1 MRRRFGRSRK
11 KTTDEGSAVD
21 VVRGLERIVE
31 AGLVSV
37 EALEPVSAED
47 IPPSLAILGRGHS
60 EDQPTVVAFSVV
72 GGDAAVAV
80 LAFAQQL
87 ADQHGFEGLALAV
100 APQWSI
106 AARRRLTLIGDV
118 PFQFRAVAASAM
130 ADGDN
135 VVEPDTGAEP
145 PVVVAEQIAL
155 GSTGDTALY
164 RRALAAFEGL
174 AAKHG
179 GSVRGFGDGVE
190 LVLLARCVAVLRD
203 EEGGVGMEIRLP
215 ERSRARLSSSGLAT
229 VMDRLEGSLRKRLN
243 DRRVRSSEE
252 GLRAQLAL
260 KLAEVEGLGAV
271 RLWPLGGSD
280 VEVIDV
286 AGIDAEGRPVV
297 GAVRS
302 RLTLSALGSILD
314 AALALRPALAGL
326 LGPAAA
332 LRIGPPRLLLAAR
345 DFDDSALRALATLS
359 VERSLYDVQARRGR
373 EPDLALREGVS
384 APVKTDTE
392 EDRAPAADRPR
403 ARSRGRGRGGRTRRE
418 PEARTETQSE
428 ARTETHA
435 EESPQRRY
443 DEVSLFDVE
452 DDPGPRGG
460 EPGAE
465 GARPRRRRGRS
476 RRRGR
481 RGGGESGEAGAGN
494 RDGARPGPTGGTE
507 ADFESSPPQA
517 DAQAEPVDPVADGE
531 GEILV
536 DAEDVAETLAPLE
549 GDVPEMGEALVASYD
564 EDEGT
569 EGEGAEEEVEAP
581 AEVVAIQPAA
591 VEPRRAPRRR
601 AAYVAHG
608 DPNSVAA
615 AVLLARDLRL
625 VEGFWVYP
633 QDELMTF
640 FRGVATDLREGT
652 PIHLVGFAP
661 SHDALQ
667 ACVLYA
673 GRLSWFDHHDWPP
686 EDVERLRQSIGT
698 ENVHIE
704 SGAGSTLPIV
714 LADRTR
720 RSRFS
725 DKLVDLVTGRFSE
738 HDFERWGWEWWYQ
751 LSEIAGRSGEQ
762 RAAVDPLLS
771 GRPSDLAREAAK
783 RPTPIE
789 PAEVGFVSA
798 RDFRL
803 VHFGGY
809 TMVVVPTPASLDM
822 YLVARVARER
832 YRAELSL
839 SLLDGDGDSATS
851 ELIVLGGEEPRGR
864 RGFDLGRMVDHL
876 ASKHE
881 WIQPLPNAD
890 RVSRMRVTGLS
901 GSGDRLDEVIGEI
914 AMGRSILEG

>member
-11 KTTDEGSAVD
+11 KTTDDGSAVD

-37 EALEPVSAED
+37 EALEPVSADD

-60 EDQPTVVAFSVV
+60 EDQPTVVAFSVF

-179 GSVRGFGDGVE
+179 GAVRGFGDGVE

-215 ERSRARLSSSGLAT
+215 ERSRERLSSSGLAT

-260 KLAEVEGLGAV
+260 KLAEAEGLGAV
-271 RLWPLGGSD
+271 RLWPLGGLD

-286 AGIDAEGRPVV
+286 VGIDSEGRPVV

-384 APVKTDTE
+384 A
-392 EDRAPAADRPR
+392 
-403 ARSRGRGRGGRTRRE
+403 
-418 PEARTETQSE
+418 
-428 ARTETHA
+428 
-435 EESPQRRY
+435 
-443 DEVSLFDVE
+443 
-452 DDPGPRGG
+452 
-460 EPGAE
+460 
-465 GARPRRRRGRS
+465 
-476 RRRGR
+476 
-481 RGGGESGEAGAGN
+481 
-494 RDGARPGPTGGTE
+494 
-507 ADFESSPPQA
+507 
-517 DAQAEPVDPVADGE
+517 
-531 GEILV
+531 
-536 DAEDVAETLAPLE
+536 
-549 GDVPEMGEALVASYD
+549 
-564 EDEGT
+564 
-569 EGEGAEEEVEAP
+569 
-581 AEVVAIQPAA
+581 
-591 VEPRRAPRRR
+591 
-601 AAYVAHG
+601 
-608 DPNSVAA
+608 
-615 AVLLARDLRL
+615 
-625 VEGFWVYP
+625 
-633 QDELMTF
+633 
-640 FRGVATDLREGT
+640 
-652 PIHLVGFAP
+652 
-661 SHDALQ
+661 
-667 ACVLYA
+667 
-673 GRLSWFDHHDWPP
+673 
-686 EDVERLRQSIGT
+686 
-698 ENVHIE
+698 
-704 SGAGSTLPIV
+704 
-714 LADRTR
+714 
-720 RSRFS
+720 
-725 DKLVDLVTGRFSE
+725 
-738 HDFERWGWEWWYQ
+738 
-751 LSEIAGRSGEQ
+751 
-762 RAAVDPLLS
+762 
-771 GRPSDLAREAAK
+771 
-783 RPTPIE
+783 
-789 PAEVGFVSA
+789 
-798 RDFRL
+798 
-803 VHFGGY
+803 
-809 TMVVVPTPASLDM
+809 
-822 YLVARVARER
+822 
-832 YRAELSL
+832 
-839 SLLDGDGDSATS
+839 
-851 ELIVLGGEEPRGR
+851 
-864 RGFDLGRMVDHL
+864 
-876 ASKHE
+876 
-881 WIQPLPNAD
+881 
-890 RVSRMRVTGLS
+890 
-901 GSGDRLDEVIGEI
+901 
-914 AMGRSILEG
+914 